1 MWLGGLN
8 LLYIKRMLCM
18 KSLMTTDNLHDEL
31 LVVLQNNF
39 VSSEYKLPNADELIP
54 HNQNAQYHGYA
65 FTINHKRIIYR
76 KAKVTPDRPGAF
88 LALWK
93 RPADC
98 SNSKP
103 IPFTNEFDYLLVA
116 VSSDGLTSSNNQVAN
131 SQSGLFIF
139 PVELLVKKGI
149 VTGTNRKGKT
159 AFRVFPPWSE
169 SRALSGSG
177 VFSNAA
183 KSTQRWQCDYFLQ
196 QDQYGLVDLIKLNKI
211 LANAV

>member
-1 MWLGGLN
+1 METSNSRTELTTLLQTNFASLG
-8 LLYIKRMLCM
+8 
-18 KSLMTTDNLHDEL
+18 
-31 LVVLQNNF
+31 
-39 VSSEYKLPNADELIP
+39 YKLPSADELVS
-54 HNQNAQYHGYA
+54 HDHNAQYHGYA
-65 FTINHKRIIYR
+65 FTLNQKRIIYR
-76 KAKVTPDRPGAF
+76 KAKVTPDRPDAF

-149 VTGTNRKGKT
+149 VSSLNSKGKT

-169 SRALSGSG
+169 SRALKRTST
-177 VFSNAA
+177 FSNSA
-183 KSTQRWQCDYFLQ
+183 KVTQRWQCDYFLK
-196 QDQYGLVDLIKLNKI
+196 QDQNKLIDLSKLNKI

>member
-1 MWLGGLN
+1 
-8 LLYIKRMLCM
+8 MLCM

-98 SNSKP
+98 RNNKP
-103 IPFTNEFDYLLVA
+103 IPLNDEFDYLLVE
-116 VSSDGLTSSNNQVAN
+116 VTSEGLTSTNNQVTN
-131 SQSGLFIF
+131 IERGLFMF
-139 PVELLVKKGI
+139 PVNVLLKKGI
-149 VTGTNRKGKT
+149 VSSLNSKGKT

-169 SRALSGSG
+169 SRALKGTG
-177 VFSNAA
+177 TFSNSA
-183 KSTQRWQCDYFLQ
+183 KVTQRWQCDYFLK
-196 QDQYGLVDLIKLNKI
+196 QDQNKLIDLSKLNKI

>member
-1 MWLGGLN
+1 M
-8 LLYIKRMLCM
+8 LYM
-18 KSLMTTDNLHDEL
+18 KSLMTTDNLYDEL

-39 VSSEYKLPNADELIP
+39 TPLGYKLPNADDLIP
-54 HNQNAQYHGYA
+54 HSQNAQYHGFA

-93 RPADC
+93 RPADG

-116 VSSDGLTSSNNQVAN
+116 VSNDGLTPINNQLAN
-131 SQSGLFIF
+131 IQSGLFLF

-169 SRALSGSG
+169 SRALNGSG

-196 QDQYGLVDLIKLNKI
+196 QDQNKLIDLSKLNKI

>member
-1 MWLGGLN
+1 METSNSRNELTTLLQTSFASLG
-8 LLYIKRMLCM
+8 
-18 KSLMTTDNLHDEL
+18 
-31 LVVLQNNF
+31 
-39 VSSEYKLPNADELIP
+39 YKLPSADELVS
-54 HNQNAQYHGYA
+54 HDHNAQYHGYA
-65 FTINHKRIIYR
+65 FTINHNRIIYR

-131 SQSGLFIF
+131 LQSGLFIF

-196 QDQYGLVDLIKLNKI
+196 QDQYGFVDLIKLNKI

>member
-1 MWLGGLN
+1 METSNSRNELTTLLQTSFASLG
-8 LLYIKRMLCM
+8 
-18 KSLMTTDNLHDEL
+18 
-31 LVVLQNNF
+31 
-39 VSSEYKLPNADELIP
+39 YKLPSADELVS
-54 HNQNAQYHGYA
+54 HGHNAQYHGYA
-65 FTINHKRIIYR
+65 FTLNQKRIIYR

-98 SNSKP
+98 KNNKP
-103 IPFTNEFDYLLVA
+103 IPLNDEFDYLLVE
-116 VSSDGLTSSNNQVAN
+116 VNSEGLTSSNNQVAN

-149 VTGTNRKGKT
+149 VTSTNRKGKT

>member
-1 MWLGGLN
+1 
-8 LLYIKRMLCM
+8 M
-18 KSLMTTDNLHDEL
+18 KSLMTTDNLYDEL

-39 VSSEYKLPNADELIP
+39 APLGYKLPNADDLIP
-54 HNQNAQYHGYA
+54 HSQNAQYYGFA

-93 RPADC
+93 RAADG

-116 VSSDGLTSSNNQVAN
+116 VASDGLTTINNQLAN
-131 SQSGLFIF
+131 IQSGLFLF

-149 VTGTNRKGKT
+149 VTGTNLKGKT

-169 SRALSGSG
+169 SRALKGTG
-177 VFSNAA
+177 TFSNSA
-183 KSTQRWQCDYFLQ
+183 KVTQRWQCDYFLK
-196 QDQYGLVDLIKLNKI
+196 QDQNKLIDLSKLNKI

>member
-1 MWLGGLN
+1 L
-8 LLYIKRMLCM
+8 
-18 KSLMTTDNLHDEL
+18 SLWQTRGDSDEL

-39 VSSEYKLPNADELIP
+39 TPLGYKLPNADELIP
-54 HNQNAQYHGYA
+54 HSQNAQYHGFA

-93 RPADC
+93 RPADG

-116 VSSDGLTSSNNQVAN
+116 VASDGLTTINNQLAN
-131 SQSGLFIF
+131 IQSGLFLF

-169 SRALSGSG
+169 SRALKGTG
-177 VFSNAA
+177 TFSNSA
-183 KSTQRWQCDYFLQ
+183 KVTQRWQCDYFLQ
-196 QDQYGLVDLIKLNKI
+196 QDQNKLIDLSKLNKI

>member
-1 MWLGGLN
+1 M
-8 LLYIKRMLCM
+8 LYM
-18 KSLMTTDNLHDEL
+18 KSLMTTDNLYDEL

-39 VSSEYKLPNADELIP
+39 TPLGYKLPNADDLIP
-54 HNQNAQYHGYA
+54 HSQNAQYHGFG

-93 RPADC
+93 RPADL

-103 IPFTNEFDYLLVA
+103 IPFANEFDYLLVE
-116 VSSDGLTSSNNQVAN
+116 VTSEGLTSTN
-131 SQSGLFIF
+131 SQVTNIERGLFMF
-139 PVELLVKKGI
+139 PVNVLLKKGI
-149 VTGTNRKGKT
+149 VSSLNSKGKT

-169 SRALSGSG
+169 SRALKGTG
-177 VFSNAA
+177 AFSNST
-183 KSTQRWQCDYFLQ
+183 KVTQRWQCDYFLK
-196 QDQYGLVDLIKLNKI
+196 QDQYKLIDLSKLNKI

>member
-1 MWLGGLN
+1 M
-8 LLYIKRMLCM
+8 
-18 KSLMTTDNLHDEL
+18 SLWQTRGDSDEL

-39 VSSEYKLPNADELIP
+39 TPLGYKLPNADELIP
-54 HNQNAQYHGYA
+54 HSQNAQYHGFA

-93 RPADC
+93 RPADG

-116 VSSDGLTSSNNQVAN
+116 VASDGLTTINNQLAN
-131 SQSGLFIF
+131 IQSGLFLF

-169 SRALSGSG
+169 SRALKGTG
-177 VFSNAA
+177 TFSNSA
-183 KSTQRWQCDYFLQ
+183 KVTQRWQCDYFLQ
-196 QDQYGLVDLIKLNKI
+196 QDQNKLIDLSKLNKI

>member
-1 MWLGGLN
+1 METSNSRNELTTLLQTSFASLG
-8 LLYIKRMLCM
+8 
-18 KSLMTTDNLHDEL
+18 
-31 LVVLQNNF
+31 
-39 VSSEYKLPNADELIP
+39 YKLPSADELVS
-54 HNQNAQYHGYA
+54 HDHNAQYHGYA
-65 FTINHKRIIYR
+65 FTLNQKRIIYR

-196 QDQYGLVDLIKLNKI
+196 LDQYGLVDLIKLNKI

>member
-1 MWLGGLN
+1 M
-8 LLYIKRMLCM
+8 RDM
-18 KSLMTTDNLHDEL
+18 KSLMTNDHFHDEL
-31 LVVLQNNF
+31 LIILQNNF

-65 FTINHKRIIYR
+65 FTLNQKRIIYR
-76 KAKVTPDRPGAF
+76 KAKITPDRPGAF

-93 RPADC
+93 RPADL

-103 IPFTNEFDYLLVA
+103 IPFANEFDYLLVA
-116 VSSDGLTSSNNQVAN
+116 VSSDGLTTINNQVAN
-131 SQSGLFIF
+131 IQKGFFLF

-149 VTGTNRKGKT
+149 VTGRNHKGKT

-169 SRALSGSG
+169 SRALKGTG
-177 VFSNAA
+177 AFSNSA
-183 KSTQRWQCDYFLQ
+183 KVTQRWQCDYFLNQ
-196 QDQYGLVDLIKLNKI
+196 NQHGLVDLIKLNNI

>member
-1 MWLGGLN
+1 M
-8 LLYIKRMLCM
+8 LYM
-18 KSLMTTDNLHDEL
+18 KSLMTTDNLYDEL

-39 VSSEYKLPNADELIP
+39 APLGYKLPNADDLIP
-54 HNQNAQYHGYA
+54 HSQNAQYYGFA

-93 RPADC
+93 RPAD

-116 VSSDGLTSSNNQVAN
+116 VSSDGLTTINNQLAN
-131 SQSGLFIF
+131 IQSGLFLF

-149 VTGTNRKGKT
+149 VSSLNSKGKT

-169 SRALSGSG
+169 SRALKGTG
-177 VFSNAA
+177 TFSNSA
-183 KSTQRWQCDYFLQ
+183 KVTQRWQCDYFLK
-196 QDQYGLVDLIKLNKI
+196 QDQNKLIDLSKLNKI